1 MALLTSTHFSLGA
14 MTFPIGSDKCHH
26 IRCIF
31 PSQRCV
37 ISPYLMQ
44 FTSDVMTNGLTLPS
58 LPVSQDADPIDA
70 YDCRR
75 PNDVPHFRC
84 RGCDKESGI
93 TSGTLFASHK
103 LPLRD

>member
-1 MALLTSTHFSLGA
+1 
-14 MTFPIGSDKCHH
+14 
-26 IRCIF
+26 
-31 PSQRCV
+31 
-37 ISPYLMQ
+37 MQ

-103 LPLRD
+103 LPLRDYLAAIAVYCNEVKGKSMPAMSLGAALQVAFCATNCARQ